1 MREDA
6 LLPPLKAILD
16 LHAELLAEWG
26 GAAGIRDMGAL
37 EAALARPEH
46 IRAYSAD
53 PITVFD
59 LAAAL
64 CASICRHHHHP
75 FVDGNKRTAFAALGV
90 TLGLNGLYLDVA
102 EREAAE
108 KVTALAAGEMG
119 EQAFR
124 DCVANNSFELP
135 GRAWPSVAR

>member
-1 MREDA
+1 MREHV

-26 GAAGIRDMGAL
+26 GAAGIRDMDAL
-37 EAALARPEH
+37 EAALARPQH
-46 IRAYSAD
+46 ILAYSAD

-64 CASICRHHHHP
+64 CASICRHHHP

-108 KVTALAAGEMG
+108 KMTALAAGGMG

-124 DCVANNSFELP
+124 DWVADNSFELRDAGP
-135 GRAWPSVAR
+135 G